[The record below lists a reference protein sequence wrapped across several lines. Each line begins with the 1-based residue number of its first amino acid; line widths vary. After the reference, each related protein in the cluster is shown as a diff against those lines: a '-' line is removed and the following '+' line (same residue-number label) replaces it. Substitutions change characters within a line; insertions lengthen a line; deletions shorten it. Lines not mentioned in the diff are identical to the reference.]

1 MAVGGSPVA
10 NTYGTQDAGTLTPA
24 AVGIR
29 EDLTDI
35 FTRIDPAEVPFW
47 SNTPKA
53 TAKQTLHEWQVQ
65 ELDPVDTTGQPEGFE
80 TTFDP
85 ALPSVRLNNRLQILA
100 RSYIV
105 SGTLDVVDKAG
116 RDREMV
122 LQRTLKGLELRRDI
136 ESALLANKIKS
147 DTDPRILAGLPT
159 YMVEANSSI
168 GVGGTPVFPTGDGET
183 LVVEGTTELVLTFAI
198 MDAVLE
204 SVFNLG
210 GNPSMIL
217 LTPNAKR
224 NFSGLNDAGDQLPS
238 QNRFNKNEIAD
249 TAFIGSVGVYLS
261 DFGRLDTMVDR
272 FAPGGSALG
281 GAEGYEAMFFID
293 KRHVQIPNLQGRTFL
308 NVPLAKTGD
317 ADKAHMLSELTLRVS
332 GPKAHGMV
340 LAGPIA

>member
-1 MAVGGSPVA
+1 MAVGAAPIA
-10 NTYGTQDAGTLTPA
+10 NTYGTQDVGTLTPA

-65 ELDPVDTTGQPEGFE
+65 ELDAVDTTGQPEGFE
-80 TTFDP
+80 TAFDV

-116 RDREMV
+116 RDRETV
-122 LQRTLKGLELRRDI
+122 LQRTLKGQELRRDI
-136 ESALLANKIKS
+136 ESGLLANKIKS
-147 DTDPRILAGLPT
+147 DTDPRLMAGLPT
-159 YMVEANSSI
+159 WMIDDTSNIGTTGSPVE
-168 GVGGTPVFPTGDGET
+168 PTGDGET
-183 LVVEGTTELVLTFAI
+183 LIVEGDILAALSFAG
-198 MDAVLE
+198 MDVILE
-204 SVFNLG
+204 NIFNLG
-210 GNPSMIL
+210 GNPSIIL

-224 NFSGLNDAGDQLPS
+224 NFSGLNDASDALPV

-261 DFGRLDTMVDR
+261 DYGRLDTMVDR
-272 FAPGGSALG
+272 FAPGSSLLG
-281 GAEGYEAMFFID
+281 GAEGYEAVFFID
-293 KRHVQIPNLQGRTFL
+293 KRYVQIPTLPGRSFL

-317 ADKAHMLSELTLRVS
+317 AEKAHMLWEGTLRVS
-332 GPKAHGMV
+332 GPKSHGLF
-340 LAGPIA
+340 LAATIA